1 MVLLSQYIFLT
12 LLIQFDNY
20 VQIYN
25 RQSKNA
31 LVNTLVNKRI
41 KQQFIFFFTMKH

>member
-1 MVLLSQYIFLT
+1 MVLLSKYIFLT
-12 LLIQFDNY
+12 PVIQFDNY

-31 LVNTLVNKRI
+31 LVNTLINKRL
-41 KQQFIFFFTMKH
+41 KQQSIFPFTMKH